1 MSALQIVF
9 GFVWLFSF
17 FFCSFSVHFYPQQGT
32 ADAEIKVPSAG
43 NPAQTNAL
51 LLKPGV
57 GQNTAT
63 HALQF
68 LPCLYFYLPGPFTVI
83 SSLSSPY
90 SLAVGPQ
97 K

>member
-63 HALQF
+63 HPCSFSPVFISTFQVHSPSF
-68 LPCLYFYLPGPFTVI
+68 LPYPLPT
-83 SSLSSPY
+83 L
-90 SLAVGPQ
+90 
-97 K
+97 